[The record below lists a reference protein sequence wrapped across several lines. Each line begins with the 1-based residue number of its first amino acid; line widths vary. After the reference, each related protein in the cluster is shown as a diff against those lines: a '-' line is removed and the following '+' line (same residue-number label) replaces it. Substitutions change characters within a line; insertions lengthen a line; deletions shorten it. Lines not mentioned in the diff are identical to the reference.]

1 MPKRDDIFDQD
12 FLSLLE
18 RLHLLAKRLAS
29 GPATGQRRSRRI
41 GDGLEFADHRDYAAG
56 DDIRFINWPYYAR
69 MEKLLLRMFHEH
81 SDQDVFILLD
91 CSASMGSGKRWHG
104 DVVNRHGDTPKSA
117 WGWPKLRTSS
127 QTPPSGLGGATSHA
141 DKQHRHAT
149 LRKFDYARRTAAALA
164 YVAMGGLERVV
175 VQPFA
180 QDLATP
186 LHTGRNRAQI
196 LTVLDYLAALEPDGR
211 TDLQRCVERLVA
223 RQDFGGSVLILSDL
237 LDCGDQLSD
246 ALARLR
252 PRCEPTVIH
261 LFSPEDAEPT
271 LTGQVQLQ
279 HAETVQE
286 MNLDVTPELLESYR
300 LRWQEFC
307 RACEHAVLARGCTY
321 VSAPTSLPFEKLVLG
336 TLRKAGVLE

>member
-1 MPKRDDIFDQD
+1 MSKRDDIFDQE

-18 RLHLLAKRLAS
+18 RLHLLAKRLAG
-29 GPATGQRRSRRI
+29 GPAAGQRRSRRL
-41 GDGLEFADHRDYAAG
+41 GDGLEFADHRDYASG

-81 SDQDVFILLD
+81 SDQGVFILLD
-91 CSASMGSGKRWHG
+91 CSASMGAGSSPRATCPVPCPSPRGHG
-104 DVVNRHGDTPKSA
+104 SPHARAD
-117 WGWPKLRTSS
+117 
-127 QTPPSGLGGATSHA
+127 LGMAP
-141 DKQHRHAT
+141 
-149 LRKFDYARRTAAALA
+149 KFDYARRTAAALA
-164 YVAMGGLERVV
+164 YVAMRGLERVV

-180 QDLATP
+180 QDLGTP

-196 LTVLDYLAALEPDGR
+196 LTVLDYLSALEPDGL
-211 TDLQRCVERLVA
+211 TDLPRCGDRLVA
-223 RQDFGGSVLILSDL
+223 RRDFGGSVLILSDL

-261 LFSPEDAEPT
+261 LFGPEDAEPT
-271 LTGQVQLQ
+271 LGGQVQLQ
-279 HAETVQE
+279 HAETAQE

-300 LRWQEFC
+300 LRWQEF
-307 RACEHAVLARGCTY
+307 RQACEHAVLSRGCTY

-336 TLRKAGVLE
+336 ALRKTGVLE

>member
-1 MPKRDDIFDQD
+1 MSKRDDIFDQD

-29 GPATGQRRSRRI
+29 GPSAGQRRSHRI

-91 CSASMGSGKRWHG
+91 CSGSMGSGKG
-104 DVVNRHGDTPKSA
+104 DRH
-117 WGWPKLRTSS
+117 
-127 QTPPSGLGGATSHA
+127 
-141 DKQHRHAT
+141 
-149 LRKFDYARRTAAALA
+149 KFDYARRTAAALA

-196 LTVLDYLAALEPDGR
+196 LTVLDYLAALEPAGQ

-261 LFSPEDAEPT
+261 LFGPEDAEPT
-271 LTGQVQLQ
+271 FSGQVQLQ
-279 HAETVQE
+279 HAETGQE

-307 RACEHAVLARGCTY
+307 HACEHAVLARGCTY

>member
-1 MPKRDDIFDQD
+1 MSKRDDIFDQN
-12 FLSLLE
+12 FLALLE
-18 RLHLLAKRLAS
+18 RLHLLAKRLAG
-29 GPATGQRRSRRI
+29 GPAAGQRRSRRL

-69 MEKLLLRMFHEH
+69 MEKLLLRLFHEH
-81 SDQDVFILLD
+81 SDQGVFILLD
-91 CSASMGSGKRWHG
+91 CSASMGTGKGHG
-104 DVVNRHGDTPKSA
+104 GTPKSA
-117 WGWPKLRTSS
+117 WGWSGVRAPS
-127 QTPPSGLGGATSHA
+127 QTPPSGLGG
-141 DKQHRHAT
+141 AT

-180 QDLATP
+180 EDLAAP

-196 LTVLDYLAALEPDGR
+196 LTVLDYLAALEPGGK
-211 TDLQRCVERLVA
+211 TDLRRCVERLVA

-237 LDCGDQLSD
+237 LDCGDPLSD

-252 PRCEPTVIH
+252 SRCDPTVIH
-261 LFSPEDAEPT
+261 LFGPEDADPAVS
-271 LTGQVQLQ
+271 GQVQLQ
-279 HAETVQE
+279 HAETAQE

-307 RACEHAVLARGCTY
+307 QACEHAVHSRGGTY

-336 TLRKAGVLE
+336 ALRKAGVLQ

>member
-1 MPKRDDIFDQD
+1 MTRRDDIFDAG
-12 FLSLLE
+12 FLALLE
-18 RLHLLAKRLAS
+18 RLHLLAKRLAG
-29 GPATGQRRSRRI
+29 GPAAGQRRSRRL

-81 SDQDVFILLD
+81 SDQGVFILLD
-91 CSASMGSGKRWHG
+91 CSGSMRSGK
-104 DVVNRHGDTPKSA
+104 T
-117 WGWPKLRTSS
+117 
-127 QTPPSGLGGATSHA
+127 
-141 DKQHRHAT
+141 
-149 LRKFDYARRTAAALA
+149 KFDYARRTAAALA

-180 QDLATP
+180 GDLAAP

-196 LTVLDYLAALEPDGR
+196 LTVLDYLAALAPDGQ
-211 TDLQRCVERLVA
+211 TDLRRCVERLAA
-223 RQDFGGSVLILSDL
+223 RQDFGGSVLVLSDL

-261 LFSPEDAEPT
+261 LYGPEDAEPSVS
-271 LTGQVQLQ
+271 GQVQLQ
-279 HAETVQE
+279 HAETARE
-286 MNLDVTPELLESYR
+286 MNLDATPELLESYR
-300 LRWQEFC
+300 LRWREFC
-307 RACEHAVLARGCTY
+307 GACEHAVLSRGGTY

-336 TLRKAGVLE
+336 ALRKAGVLQ

>member
-1 MPKRDDIFDQD
+1 MSKRDDIFDQD

-18 RLHLLAKRLAS
+18 RLHLLAKRLAG
-29 GPATGQRRSRRI
+29 GPAAGQRRSRRL

-81 SDQDVFILLD
+81 SDQGVFILLD
-91 CSASMGSGKRWHG
+91 CSASMGSGKG
-104 DVVNRHGDTPKSA
+104 DRHRFQTAKSE
-117 WGWPKLRTSS
+117 PVPFS
-127 QTPPSGLGGATSHA
+127 
-141 DKQHRHAT
+141 
-149 LRKFDYARRTAAALA
+149 KFDYARRTAAALA

-180 QDLATP
+180 QELGTP

-196 LTVLDYLAALEPDGR
+196 LTVLDYLSALEPDGL
-211 TDLQRCVERLVA
+211 TDLPRCVERLVA
-223 RQDFGGSVLILSDL
+223 RRDFGGSVLILSDL

-246 ALARLR
+246 ALACLR

-261 LFSPEDAEPT
+261 LFGPEDAEPAIS
-271 LTGQVQLQ
+271 GQVQLQ
-279 HAETVQE
+279 HAETARE
-286 MNLDVTPELLESYR
+286 MNLDVTAELLESYR
-300 LRWQEFC
+300 LRWQEF
-307 RACEHAVLARGCTY
+307 RQACEHAVRSRGGTY